1 MQKNLRTK
9 TIGIIALLL
18 IFVYGIFG
26 IPGGFSGTALS
37 KGLLSAG
44 AFRKGIHLGLDLKGG
59 MYLVMQVEVNEAVG
73 AQTDSDAASIQN
85 AFQQNGIA
93 GASVTKPDANR
104 PDFLQ
109 ITGVPAAHTADVSSL
124 LNSQFGSQYDIAP
137 GPNNSWTLT
146 MKPTVESD
154 LKQRALNRSIDVIE
168 SRINSLGVSEP
179 VVEPYQLGSYQIL
192 VELPGV
198 DDLSR
203 VENVIQQTARLS
215 THAVLNEQPWPDRQT
230 ALQALGGVVPPDAE
244 LVQSVPGA
252 SGDISTGEWYELSK
266 IPVWGG
272 TDIRDAK
279 ADTDP
284 QTNEPEVVFYLT
296 NAAGDRFGQFTTAN
310 IGKSMAVVLNDRIY
324 EVAVIKG
331 VIHDTG
337 NISGGNMSMQ
347 QAQDLAT
354 LLSTGALPAS
364 LKYLQESTVGPSL
377 GADSIHQGVVASI
390 VGMLAVM
397 IFMLIYYRGA
407 GVNADLALFLN
418 LVILLG
424 FMGFSGAV
432 LTLPGIAGVI
442 LTIGMGVDS
451 NVLIFERIREELR
464 AGKSPAAAVDQGFA
478 HAWTTILDTHVTT
491 IVSAVILYA
500 TTGSVGP
507 VKGFAITLIFGLL
520 ANLFTAVFVS
530 RVIFDAHL
538 TRKLHGEPISI

>member
-9 TIGIIALLL
+9 TIGIIAILLFF
-18 IFVYGIFG
+18 IYGIFG
-26 IPGGFSGTALS
+26 IPNGVSGTAV
-37 KGLLSAG
+37 KDGLLSAG

-73 AQTDSDAASIQN
+73 AQTDSDAAGIQN
-85 AFQQNGIA
+85 SFQQNGIV
-93 GASVTKPDANR
+93 GASVTKPDVNR
-104 PDFLQ
+104 PDFIQ
-109 ITGVPAAHTADVSSL
+109 ITGVPAAHAVDVSSL

-146 MKPTVESD
+146 MKPSVESD

-203 VENVIQQTARLS
+203 VESVIQQTARLS
-215 THAVLNEQPWPDRQT
+215 THAVLGGPWPDQQT
-230 ALQALGGVVPPDAE
+230 ALQTLGGVVPPDAE
-244 LVQSVPGA
+244 LAQSVPGA
-252 SGDISTGEWYELSK
+252 SSDTSTGEWYELSK

-279 ADTDP
+279 ADVDQ

-296 NAAGDRFGQFTTAN
+296 NTAGDRFGQFTTAN

-397 IFMLIYYRGA
+397 IFMLIYYKGA
-407 GVNADLALFLN
+407 GINADLALFLN

-424 FMGFSGAV
+424 FMGYSGAV

-491 IVSAVILYA
+491 IVSAVILYL

-538 TRKLHGEPISI
+538 SRKLHGEPISI